1 MNSNTDQQTNME
13 LLVRY
18 IPWANDLDKI
28 VVLLEKMGVSR
39 SVFTSIIR
47 GNTESLYGQII
58 DPDDGEAF
66 PIEYAHIQ
74 LKSKG
79 TEYSLFIND
88 VPYKKFFE
96 DLIKE
101 TATISEA
108 AAGNEIISKLWEEN
122 KRLKRM
128 LTLVGNA

>member
-1 MNSNTDQQTNME
+1 
-13 LLVRY
+13 
-18 IPWANDLDKI
+18 
-28 VVLLEKMGVSR
+28 MGR
-39 SVFTSIIR
+39 FI
-47 GNTESLYGQII
+47 NPE
-58 DPDDGEAF
+58 DGEAF

-96 DLIKE
+96 NLKNE

-108 AAGNEIISKLWEEN
+108 AEGNEIISKLWEEN

-128 LTLVGNA
+128 LILIGKA